1 MAQTSR
7 MPVLLTVPF
16 SVMRPARSV
25 MPPYPE
31 PEMLRNVFSLSAGL
45 DVFISAIGFS
55 PYCRSGLWPRRGMVR
70 ETSIPVSILILPRA
84 EIAGCAKRGNLLYA
98 EFVVDGLGDGG
109 GVVAHLGFAFGFDH
123 DAGEGFGAGVADDYA
138 AGILQV
144 FFGGRMAA
152 ATAGMDSRGRFSRTS
167 MLTMTWG
174 KTFRSAVSSSMDLPV
189 RAMRSRTTSA
199 VSRPSPVVARWG
211 RRMWPDC
218 SPPRAALWRCI
229 CSRT

>member
-1 MAQTSR
+1 
-7 MPVLLTVPF
+7 
-16 SVMRPARSV
+16 
-25 MPPYPE
+25 
-31 PEMLRNVFSLSAGL
+31 MLRKVFSLSAGL

-144 FFGGRMAA
+144 FFGGAD
-152 ATAGMDSRGRFSRTS
+152 GGGYGGSRLAVGS
-167 MLTMTWG
+167 LG
-174 KTFRSAVSSSMDLPV
+174 ELDRSNFLGGGFHV
-189 RAMRSRTTSA
+189 
-199 VSRPSPVVARWG
+199 G
-211 RRMWPDC
+211 
-218 SPPRAALWRCI
+218 
-229 CSRT
+229 

>member
-1 MAQTSR
+1 
-7 MPVLLTVPF
+7 
-16 SVMRPARSV
+16 
-25 MPPYPE
+25 
-31 PEMLRNVFSLSAGL
+31 MLRKVFSLSAGL

-144 FFGGRMAA
+144 FFGGADGGGYGGNGFEGALFADLDVDDDLGEDFQVGGEFVDGFAGAGDEVEDDQRGKQAVAGGGQMGQEDMAGLL
-152 ATAGMDSRGRFSRTS
+152 ATEGG
-167 MLTMTWG
+167 
-174 KTFRSAVSSSMDLPV
+174 
-189 RAMRSRTTSA
+189 
-199 VSRPSPVVARWG
+199 VVALHLLEDVAVAYG
-211 RRMWPDC
+211 G
-218 SPPRAALWRCI
+218 A
-229 CSRT
+229 